1 MKMNFQDMGIPE
13 KLKTFSD
20 GKAVADYFERLLDDE
35 ESAQECIQPV
45 SLLLLDI
52 NMPIE
57 NGIQALVRIKEA
69 YQRLN
74 KPLIDT
80 NRPKEVIIPFVCYLS

>member
-1 MKMNFQDMGIPE
+1 MKMYFEDMGIPE
-13 KLKTFSD
+13 KLKIFSD
-20 GKAVADYFERLLDDE
+20 GKAVADYFESLLDDIE
-35 ESAQECIQPV
+35 PVQGEFCIQPV

-69 YQRLN
+69 YLRLN
-74 KPLIDT
+74 K
-80 NRPKEVIIPFVCYLS
+80 RQGK